1 MKALRAF
8 RLVAWC
14 VVAICTLLL
23 IIGYL
28 LQSGGGKRFGEPDT
42 SSTPAIGRP
51 FELVSHRGQVIDN
64 AVLKGKPYLAFF
76 GFTHCPDIC
85 PTTLFELSDLM
96 SELGPAASGFNVVF
110 ISVDPERD
118 TQQLLN
124 EYMTSFDR
132 RILALRG
139 TPEQTATAVKAFSA
153 YARKVPTEDGSY
165 TMDHTAGVY
174 MMDANG
180 SFKGTLDMHES
191 REVRMK
197 KIRNLMT
204 GS

>member
-14 VVAICTLLL
+14 VVAIVTLLL

-42 SSTPAIGRP
+42 PSTPAIGRP

-85 PTTLFELSDLM
+85 PTTLSELSDLM
-96 SELGPAASGFNVVF
+96 NELGPAASGFNVVF

-124 EYMTSFDR
+124 DYMTSFDR

-139 TPEQTATAVKAFSA
+139 TPEQTAKAVKAFSA

-191 REVRMK
+191 REIRMK

>member
-8 RLVAWC
+8 RVVAWC
-14 VVAICTLLL
+14 VVAIFTLLL

-28 LQSGGGKRFGEPDT
+28 LQSGGGKRVGEPDA
-42 SSTPAIGRP
+42 SSTPSIGRP

>member
-1 MKALRAF
+1 MESLKAF
-8 RLVAWC
+8 RLVACC
-14 VVAICTLLL
+14 VVAIITLLL
-23 IIGYL
+23 LIGYVS
-28 LQSGGGKRFGEPDT
+28 QSDT
-42 SSTPAIGRP
+42 SKRLGVSDTTSTPAVGRP

-204 GS
+204 GP

>member
-1 MKALRAF
+1 MESLKAF

-14 VVAICTLLL
+14 VVAIITLLL
-23 IIGYL
+23 LIGYVS
-28 LQSGGGKRFGEPDT
+28 QSDT
-42 SSTPAIGRP
+42 SRRLGVSDTTSTPAVGRP

-139 TPEQTATAVKAFSA
+139 TLEQTATAVKAFSA

-204 GS
+204 GP

>member
-14 VVAICTLLL
+14 VVAIVTLLL

-28 LQSGGGKRFGEPDT
+28 LQSSGGKRGEPDT
-42 SSTPAIGRP
+42 SSTPSIGRP

-85 PTTLFELSDLM
+85 PTTLFEQSDLM
-96 SELGPAASGFNVVF
+96 NELGPAASGFNVVF

>member
-1 MKALRAF
+1 MESLKAF

-14 VVAICTLLL
+14 VVAIITLLL
-23 IIGYL
+23 LIGYVS
-28 LQSGGGKRFGEPDT
+28 QSDT
-42 SSTPAIGRP
+42 SKRLGVSATTSTPAVGRP

-85 PTTLFELSDLM
+85 PTTLCEWSDLL

-204 GS
+204 VP

>member
-76 GFTHCPDIC
+76 WLYALPRHLPH
-85 PTTLFELSDLM
+85 
-96 SELGPAASGFNVVF
+96 NVVRA
-110 ISVDPERD
+110 E
-118 TQQLLN
+118 
-124 EYMTSFDR
+124 
-132 RILALRG
+132 
-139 TPEQTATAVKAFSA
+139 
-153 YARKVPTEDGSY
+153 
-165 TMDHTAGVY
+165 
-174 MMDANG
+174 
-180 SFKGTLDMHES
+180 
-191 REVRMK
+191 
-197 KIRNLMT
+197 
-204 GS
+204 

>member
-14 VVAICTLLL
+14 VVAIVTLLL

-28 LQSGGGKRFGEPDT
+28 LQSSGGKRGEPDT
-42 SSTPAIGRP
+42 SSTPSIGRP

>member
-14 VVAICTLLL
+14 VVAILTLLL

-28 LQSGGGKRFGEPDT
+28 LQSGGGKRVGEPDA

-96 SELGPAASGFNVVF
+96 NELGPAASGFNVVF

-118 TQQLLN
+118 TQHLLN
-124 EYMTSFDR
+124 EYMSSFDR

-139 TPEQTATAVKAFSA
+139 TLEQTATAVKAFSA

>member
-64 AVLKGKPYLAFF
+64 AVLKGKPYLAFWLYALPR
-76 GFTHCPDIC
+76 HLPH
-85 PTTLFELSDLM
+85 
-96 SELGPAASGFNVVF
+96 NVVRA
-110 ISVDPERD
+110 E
-118 TQQLLN
+118 
-124 EYMTSFDR
+124 
-132 RILALRG
+132 
-139 TPEQTATAVKAFSA
+139 
-153 YARKVPTEDGSY
+153 
-165 TMDHTAGVY
+165 
-174 MMDANG
+174 
-180 SFKGTLDMHES
+180 
-191 REVRMK
+191 
-197 KIRNLMT
+197 
-204 GS
+204 